1 MNHARIA
8 FASRLCCILLAGI
21 ASASIRAGA
30 PIDGPGQEPAPAGA
44 PAAAPRVLRFAPET
58 IEYGEV
64 DHGTPVTAT
73 LTITNI
79 SNAPV
84 TVEAIKGGCGCT
96 TVTAP
101 PNQPI
106 APGASFTV
114 SVTMDPGTKPGMS
127 LVKPVHVT
135 IAGGGVQSMQIKAKV
150 KGTPVPPAETVT
162 LFRLPAPAGDAD
174 RADVEREQDMIIRA
188 IDARVAKD
196 ARSGRFRMRLHRDSG
211 MLFVHGD
218 AADVDAVRAAVRKL
232 PADAGVRE
240 SKGEPGA

>member
-1 MNHARIA
+1 MKRARIA
-8 FASRLCCILLAGI
+8 IASRLSCLLLAGI
-21 ASASIRAGA
+21 ASTSVRAGA
-30 PIDGPGQEPAPAGA
+30 PIDGPAQEPAPAGA
-44 PAAAPRVLRFAPET
+44 AAAAPRVLRFTPET

-64 DHGTPVTAT
+64 EAGTPVTAT

-101 PNQPI
+101 PKQPV
-106 APGASFTV
+106 APGASVTV
-114 SVTMDPGTKPGMS
+114 SVTMDPGTKPGAS

-135 IAGGGVQSMQIKAKV
+135 LAGGEVQSMQIKAKV
-150 KGTPVPPAETVT
+150 KGTPVHPAETVT

-174 RADVEREQDMIIRA
+174 RANVEREQDRLIRA
-188 IDARVAKD
+188 IDARVATD
-196 ARSGRFRMRLHRDSG
+196 ARSGQFRMRLHRESG

-218 AADVDAVRAAVRKL
+218 AADVDAVRVAVRTL

>member
-64 DHGTPVTAT
+64 DPGTPVTAT

-101 PNQPI
+101 TNQPI

-174 RADVEREQDMIIRA
+174 RADVEREQYMIIRA

-196 ARSGRFRMRLHRDSG
+196 ARSWRFRMRLHRESG

>member
-64 DHGTPVTAT
+64 DPGTPVTAT

-174 RADVEREQDMIIRA
+174 RADVEREQDRLIRA
-188 IDARVAKD
+188 IDARVATD
-196 ARSGRFRMRLHRDSG
+196 ARSGQFRMRLHRESG

-218 AADVDAVRAAVRKL
+218 AADVDAVRVAVRTL

>member
-1 MNHARIA
+1 MKRARIA
-8 FASRLCCILLAGI
+8 IASRLSCLLLAGI
-21 ASASIRAGA
+21 ASTSVRAGA
-30 PIDGPGQEPAPAGA
+30 PIDGPAQEPAPAGA
-44 PAAAPRVLRFAPET
+44 AAAAPRVLRFTPET

-64 DHGTPVTAT
+64 EPGTPVTAT

-101 PNQPI
+101 PKQPV

-114 SVTMDPGTKPGMS
+114 SVTMDPGTKPGAS

-135 IAGGGVQSMQIKAKV
+135 LAGGEVQSMQIKAKV
-150 KGTPVPPAETVT
+150 KGTPVHPAETVT

-174 RADVEREQDMIIRA
+174 RANVEREQDRLIRA
-188 IDARVAKD
+188 IDARVATD
-196 ARSGRFRMRLHRDSG
+196 ARSGQFRMRLHRESG

-218 AADVDAVRAAVRKL
+218 AADVDAVRVAVRTL

>member
-1 MNHARIA
+1 
-8 FASRLCCILLAGI
+8 
-21 ASASIRAGA
+21 
-30 PIDGPGQEPAPAGA
+30 
-44 PAAAPRVLRFAPET
+44 VLRFTPET

-64 DHGTPVTAT
+64 EPGTPVTAT

-101 PNQPI
+101 PKQPV

-114 SVTMDPGTKPGMS
+114 SVTMDPGTKPGAS

-135 IAGGGVQSMQIKAKV
+135 LAGGEVQSMQIKAKV
-150 KGTPVPPAETVT
+150 KGTPVHPAETVT

-174 RADVEREQDMIIRA
+174 RANVEREQDRLIRA
-188 IDARVAKD
+188 IDARVATD
-196 ARSGRFRMRLHRDSG
+196 ARSGQFRMRLHRESG

-218 AADVDAVRAAVRKL
+218 AADVDAVRVAVRTL